1 MIQLKGEL
9 AKGLPEHP
17 DTLKGQLAEIDHFHR
32 VGISCSRRDGG
43 LKAGRTS

>member
-17 DTLKGQLAEIDHFHR
+17 DTLKGQLAEI
-32 VGISCSRRDGG
+32 ISTEWASAAAGG
-43 LKAGRTS
+43 MEV